1 MTAFKPIL
9 SEDSKA
15 LEGALE
21 WTDQELEKISKEQ
34 ESAKIIYERI
44 KPLRREAFHKLHE
57 KEKLIV
63 G

>member
-1 MTAFKPIL
+1 MTTFKPIL

-21 WTDQELEKISKEQ
+21 WADQELEKISKEKKKK
-34 ESAKIIYERI
+34 KITYERI

-57 KEKLIV
+57 KEKRIV